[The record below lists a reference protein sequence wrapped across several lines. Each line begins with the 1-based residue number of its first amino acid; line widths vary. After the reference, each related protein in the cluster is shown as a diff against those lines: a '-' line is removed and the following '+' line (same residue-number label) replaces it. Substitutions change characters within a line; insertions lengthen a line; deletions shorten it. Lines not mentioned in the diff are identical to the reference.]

1 MAFVCAIF
9 TGSLVAQQGYVVIS
23 ARDQP
28 PGRPG
33 VRDLTPEEKAA
44 FDRMLEATAGYVKS
58 HPEYAP
64 QLEAMR
70 EAKDRL
76 RRWSSTKHKFGFR
89 TLPDIVDLL
98 TGRQYWFPPGAR
110 GPSGGPILPRRWPA
124 GGQILP
130 PNTVLVNDGELDRN
144 DPAGGC
150 LGRARGIRVII
161 HEGFRQLN
169 VGVVDAETGP
179 DCDLLAYAVKC
190 YFADIQLYQDFIVNG
205 VPTVTAEGTTLC
217 NLSPAEVDVMQAAEM
232 YAEKLK
238 AKVCDDM
245 RQKNCMPMPEEC
257 S

>member
-98 TGRQYWFPPGAR
+98 TGRQYWFPPKGAIWRADSPEKVAGWRADPSTQHGAR
-110 GPSGGPILPRRWPA
+110 
-124 GGQILP
+124 
-130 PNTVLVNDGELDRN
+130 
-144 DPAGGC
+144 
-150 LGRARGIRVII
+150 
-161 HEGFRQLN
+161 
-169 VGVVDAETGP
+169 
-179 DCDLLAYAVKC
+179 
-190 YFADIQLYQDFIVNG
+190 
-205 VPTVTAEGTTLC
+205 
-217 NLSPAEVDVMQAAEM
+217 
-232 YAEKLK
+232 
-238 AKVCDDM
+238 
-245 RQKNCMPMPEEC
+245 
-257 S
+257 